1 VTDPARQP
9 WLHDLVCALSAT
21 TQVWCGPDGDVG
33 AAAGPRGAEGVYEGD
48 VRVLSA
54 VLLDLDGVR
63 PVPVLTAP
71 DGADGQLAVAVA
83 RHLGDPAPDP
93 TVRVE
98 RRRRLAGGRL
108 EERVTL
114 RSAATVA
121 VRTLVRVR
129 LVSDLAPMDDVKQGR
144 ATRSLAP
151 GAPLG
156 WSGPDVRV
164 EVGAGGADVVLDE
177 TGAELRWPVELAP
190 GQAWTATWW
199 VRAHDAAAVLQAPP
213 APAGW
218 GAAVRIDSDDVRL
231 QRWVSRALADLE
243 ALRLAPVASPAD
255 VVVGAGAPWYLTLF
269 GRDSL
274 WTAQLLLPLGTD
286 LAASTLRALAARQGR
301 RDDPGATEQP
311 GKVLHELRRAPAD
324 WGEFQL
330 PPVYYGTVDATSLWV
345 RLLHDA
351 WRAGL
356 PDAEVEAL
364 LPQLE
369 AALAWQEGP
378 GDADGDG
385 FLEYVDTTGSGLANQ
400 GWKDSGDSVQWRAG
414 GLATAPIA
422 LCEVQGYAYAAAV
435 GGAELLEA
443 FGRPAAGHRAWA
455 RRLRTAFRER
465 FWVGGPQGWPAIA
478 LDARKRP
485 VDSLTSNI
493 GHLLGTGLLDA
504 GEEAVV
510 AGHLASPALAAG
522 FGLRTLSSDDAGFSP
537 LSYHGG
543 SVWAHDTAIA
553 VAGLVRGGFD
563 AEAAV
568 LVDGLLAAAESF
580 AYRVPELHSG
590 DARTD
595 VPAPVPYPAAC
606 RPQAWSAAAAV
617 AVAAACAEATARGG
631 TALPRTRA
639 AWR

>member
-1 VTDPARQP
+1 V
-9 WLHDLVCALSAT
+9 
-21 TQVWCGPDGDVG
+21 
-33 AAAGPRGAEGVYEGD
+33 
-48 VRVLSA
+48 
-54 VLLDLDGVR
+54 
-63 PVPVLTAP
+63 
-71 DGADGQLAVAVA
+71 
-83 RHLGDPAPDP
+83 
-93 TVRVE
+93 
-98 RRRRLAGGRL
+98 
-108 EERVTL
+108 
-114 RSAATVA
+114 
-121 VRTLVRVR
+121 
-129 LVSDLAPMDDVKQGR
+129 
-144 ATRSLAP
+144 
-151 GAPLG
+151 
-156 WSGPDVRV
+156 
-164 EVGAGGADVVLDE
+164 
-177 TGAELRWPVELAP
+177 
-190 GQAWTATWW
+190 
-199 VRAHDAAAVLQAPP
+199 
-213 APAGW
+213 
-218 GAAVRIDSDDVRL
+218 
-231 QRWVSRALADLE
+231 
-243 ALRLAPVASPAD
+243 
-255 VVVGAGAPWYLTLF
+255 
-269 GRDSL
+269 
-274 WTAQLLLPLGTD
+274 TAQLLLPLGTD